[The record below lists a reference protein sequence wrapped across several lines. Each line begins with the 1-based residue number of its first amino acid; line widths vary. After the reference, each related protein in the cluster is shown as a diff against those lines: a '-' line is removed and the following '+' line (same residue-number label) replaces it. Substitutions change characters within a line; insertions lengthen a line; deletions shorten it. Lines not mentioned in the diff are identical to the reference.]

1 MIWVAGGGGLL
12 LFVLMV
18 LGLVDLMRQRHTM
31 EMWQIVVWAAVLVL
45 LPVVGLVGYLFWRIA
60 RSEGMQ
66 DAIDFQGEY
75 SDKSE
80 PYPPIG
86 R

>member
-1 MIWVAGGGGLL
+1 VIWVAGGGGLL

-31 EMWQIVVWAAVLVL
+31 ERWQIVVWAAVLVL

-60 RSEGMQ
+60 RSENMRG
-66 DAIDFQGEY
+66 AIDFQDEHSG
-75 SDKSE
+75 KSE
-80 PYPPIG
+80 SYPPIG

>member
-31 EMWQIVVWAAVLVL
+31 ERWQIVVWAAVLVL

-60 RSEGMQ
+60 RSESMRG
-66 DAIDFQGEY
+66 AIDFQDEHSG
-75 SDKSE
+75 KSE
-80 PYPPIG
+80 SYPPIG

>member
-1 MIWVAGGGGLL
+1 VIWVAGGGGLL

-31 EMWQIVVWAAVLVL
+31 ERWQIVVWAAVLVL

-60 RSEGMQ
+60 RSESMRG
-66 DAIDFQGEY
+66 AIDFQDEHSG
-75 SDKSE
+75 KSE
-80 PYPPIG
+80 SYPPIG